1 MSHINN
7 FKNRYSLWKSLRHCT
22 WTSLHEVVW
31 SAILPVFP
39 LLHFDPLAG
48 RSPSEISEVL
58 ADGLFSCNSLK
69 KTFNFIDQ
77 IYLKSGW
84 FYQKERVFTTK
95 YTYTEAISPSS
106 RDLSVR
112 SVCNSSILSSFNWR
126 TSSTFLS
133 LISAF
138 SFSLKQQ
145 WFL

>member
-77 IYLKSGW
+77 IYLNLDDFTKKRECLQRNILTQRQSLQVPVIWVSEVFVTLLFCHLLTGELQALSCLW
-84 FYQKERVFTTK
+84 FQ
-95 YTYTEAISPSS
+95 P
-106 RDLSVR
+106 
-112 SVCNSSILSSFNWR
+112 
-126 TSSTFLS
+126 FL
-133 LISAF
+133 
-138 SFSLKQQ
+138 
-145 WFL
+145 FL